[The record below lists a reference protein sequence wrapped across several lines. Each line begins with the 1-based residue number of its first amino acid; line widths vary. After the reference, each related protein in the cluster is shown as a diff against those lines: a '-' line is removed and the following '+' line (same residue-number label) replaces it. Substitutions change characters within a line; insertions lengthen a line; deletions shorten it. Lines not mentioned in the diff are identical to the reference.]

1 MKSNLSKAEML
12 ELSNTPDF
20 LVQWTD
26 GAKVFCTDDN
36 NTYILS
42 KSGTATEETGL
53 FVKVTNMLEMATMP
67 GASAAYKD
75 MLVKYTGA
83 TSGNYV
89 SGSIYRCVDK
99 WNCPHTSLSSNIS
112 VSDVTLAQFLQRVL
126 PTNWEEA
133 RSVHF
138 HHEGSGIYTVTI
150 YTLTGT
156 TLKTM
161 TDVSRGALQAFG
173 FSVTNPSAGTDVNI
187 IITEVSKDGYRWD
200 TVDYA
205 NKEVTNVLYPT
216 VSNASLVGKLLIY
229 NGSTTQSN
237 MRAAE
242 IFPGTIFKATSTN
255 DFDFNYQAVT
265 LAPYLR
271 YTLGSS
277 TEAAATVTW
286 YKITEDATIK
296 NYESKVFSISLGR
309 NTMGFLTVC
318 NRTSTTGG
326 GGIIH
331 LLHQG
336 TSGSTDD
343 FCRITAFKYNYSSRV
358 YVLKCEGG
366 GYFNIAQINGFWNKF
381 TVTSSAT
388 EPTDLTY
395 TAGDIMLVSSTK
407 QT

>member
-1 MKSNLSKAEML
+1 MKSTLSKAEML
-12 ELSNTPDF
+12 ELSNTPDL

-53 FVKVTNMLEMATMP
+53 FVKVANMLEMTTIPA
-67 GASAAYKD
+67 ASAAYKD
-75 MLVKYTGA
+75 MLVKL
-83 TSGNYV
+83 TSAQA
-89 SGSIYRCVDK
+89 SFSRGSIYRCVDK
-99 WNCPHTSLSSNIS
+99 WLCSHTVSATNIS

-161 TDVSRGALQAFG
+161 ADVSRGALQAFG
-173 FSVTNPSAGTDVNI
+173 FSVTNPSAGTNI
-187 IITEVSKDGYRWD
+187 NISITEVSKDGYIWN
-200 TVDYA
+200 TVEYA
-205 NKEVTNVLYPT
+205 NNEVTSVLYPT
-216 VSNASLVGKLLIY
+216 VTNASLVNKLLIY
-229 NGSTTQSN
+229 NGSSTQSN
-237 MRAAE
+237 MRSAE

-255 DFDFNYQAVT
+255 GFDFNYQAVT
-265 LAPYLR
+265 PAPYLR

-277 TEAAATVTW
+277 TEAASTVTW

-309 NTMGFLTVC
+309 NTMGFLTIC
-318 NRTSTTGG
+318 NRASTTGG
-326 GGIIH
+326 GGIVH

-336 TSGSTDD
+336 TSGSTTD
-343 FCRITAFKYNYSSRV
+343 FCRITGFKYNYSSRV

-366 GYFNIAQINGFWNKF
+366 GYFNIAQISGFWNKF
-381 TVTSSAT
+381 TVTSSTT